1 MTLVNMC
8 AMMVPITRLGGRP
21 TVGTQGQAASSP
33 DVHPKML
40 NLGVI
45 GQYNFDYKIQKTYQG
60 NL

>member
-1 MTLVNMC
+1 MMTLVNMC
-8 AMMVPITRLGGRP
+8 AMMVPIISPGGGRP

-33 DVHPKML
+33 DVHPIML

-45 GQYNFDYKIQKTYQG
+45 GQYNFDYKIQKG